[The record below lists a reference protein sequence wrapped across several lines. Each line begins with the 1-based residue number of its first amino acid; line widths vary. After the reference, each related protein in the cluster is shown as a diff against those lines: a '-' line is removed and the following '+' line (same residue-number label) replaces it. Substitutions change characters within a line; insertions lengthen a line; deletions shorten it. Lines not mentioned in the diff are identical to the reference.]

1 MGTGMLFTG
10 MGLVSQA
17 SQALKDNTAPSLYFL
32 IFPSLWPSHRSRR
45 RGRHFPERDDEDF
58 QCRSGARASCRCV
71 WSGGHSEMAFEGVV
85 SHKLVISDVALR
97 FWEETSDACVQ
108 IFSMKSVINH

>member
-1 MGTGMLFTG
+1 
-10 MGLVSQA
+10 
-17 SQALKDNTAPSLYFL
+17 
-32 IFPSLWPSHRSRR
+32 
-45 RGRHFPERDDEDF
+45 
-58 QCRSGARASCRCV
+58 
-71 WSGGHSEMAFEGVV
+71 MAFEGVV